1 MRILRLTLLFA
12 LVPILGAAQ
21 SAELVY
27 TPGVVKDALAL
38 KDSLKITIVHP
49 FDALTLV
56 GASPQQK
63 NAYKDK
69 VNGVTALVIIGEDA
83 LKSVAD
89 IEFPA
94 PVVLVNAAG
103 PTAARGR
110 VIRIFDGSG
119 KVPPGTVPVR
129 STADVRGLI
138 AVGRE
143 ILLQGRPVDI
153 IVQAVLVAL
162 R

>member
-1 MRILRLTLLFA
+1 MRILTLTLLFA
-12 LVPILGAAQ
+12 AVPILGAAQ

-56 GASPQQK
+56 GASPARK
-63 NAYKDK
+63 SAYKEK
-69 VNGVTALVIIGEDA
+69 VNGVTALVIVGEDA
-83 LKSVAD
+83 LKSMAD
-89 IEFPA
+89 IEFTG
-94 PVVLVNAAG
+94 PVILVNAAG

-119 KVPPGTVPVR
+119 PVPAGTVPVKA
-129 STADVRGLI
+129 TADVPKLI
-138 AVGRE
+138 GTARE
-143 ILLQGRPVDI
+143 VLLQGRPMDI
-153 IVQAVLVAL
+153 VVQATIVAL

>member
-1 MRILRLTLLFA
+1 MRILTLTLLCVA
-12 LVPILGAAQ
+12 VPILGSAQ

-38 KDSLKITIVHP
+38 KESLKITIVHP

-56 GASPQQK
+56 GASAQQK
-63 NAYKDK
+63 NAYRDK
-69 VNGVTALVIIGEDA
+69 LSGVTALVILGEDA

-89 IEFPA
+89 IEFTA
-94 PVVLVNAAG
+94 PLVLVNAAG

-110 VIRIFDGSG
+110 VIRIFDRTGTL
-119 KVPPGTVPVR
+119 PPGTVPVR
-129 STADVRGLI
+129 STADIRGLLG
-138 AVGRE
+138 AGRE
-143 ILLQGRPVDI
+143 VLLQGRPIDV
-153 IVQAVLVAL
+153 IVQAVIVAL

>member
-1 MRILRLTLLFA
+1 MRILTLTLLCA
-12 LVPILGAAQ
+12 AVPILGAAQ

-27 TPGVVKDALAL
+27 TPGVVKDAVAL
-38 KDSLKITIVHP
+38 KGALKITIVHS
-49 FDALTLV
+49 FDALSLV

-69 VNGVTALVIIGEDA
+69 LARVTALVILGEDA

-89 IEFPA
+89 IEFTG

-119 KVPPGTVPVR
+119 TVPPGAVAVR
-129 STADVRGLI
+129 STADVRELI
-138 AVGRE
+138 GAGRE
-143 ILLQGRPVDI
+143 VLLRGRPIDV
-153 IVQAVLVAL
+153 IVQTVIVAL

>member
-1 MRILRLTLLFA
+1 MPTLA
-12 LVPILGAAQ
+12 AAQ

-27 TPGVVKDALAL
+27 TPAVVKDALAL
-38 KDSLKITIVHP
+38 RDSLKITIVHP

-69 VNGVTALVIIGEDA
+69 LNGVTALVIVGEDA

-89 IEFPA
+89 IEFTS
-94 PVVLVNAAG
+94 PVVLLNAAG

-110 VIRIFDGSG
+110 VIRIFDGSRT
-119 KVPPGTVPVR
+119 VPSGTVPVR
-129 STADVRGLI
+129 STQDIRGLI
-138 AVGRE
+138 GAGRE
-143 ILLQGRPVDI
+143 VLLQGRPIDI
-153 IVQAVLVAL
+153 IVQAVIVAL